1 MDYGGVRR
9 EWFELLCKELFHPDF
24 GLFVQ
29 AEDGSEAVHPN
40 PGTKLPLNLVLCPRA
55 ANGPRVG
62 FKVSW

>member
-1 MDYGGVRR
+1 MDYGGLRR

-40 PGTKLPLNLVLCPRA
+40 PGE
-55 ANGPRVG
+55 
-62 FKVSW
+62 